1 MFAHRRGHLVVYERR
16 LAASSA
22 AVNESRH
29 IHCFGH
35 TPFVEWCAVAPTVR
49 TEDLIDAHEVAELL
63 GLSQRNSVSTYLKR
77 YDDMP
82 RPVVER
88 SGGRTR
94 LWLRPEIEKW
104 ARSRSTRVQRR
115 VAT

>member
-1 MFAHRRGHLVVYERR
+1 M
-16 LAASSA
+16 
-22 AVNESRH
+22 
-29 IHCFGH
+29 
-35 TPFVEWCAVAPTVR
+35 TPTVR

-88 SGGRTR
+88 SNGRTR
-94 LWLRPEIEKW
+94 LWLRSDIERW
-104 ARSRSTRVQRR
+104 ARGRSSRESS
-115 VAT
+115 